1 MQNELSKR
9 LFTFSVSVIK
19 FVRTLPNEVEYKV
32 IKYQLIK
39 SATSAG
45 ANYEEAQAGISKAD
59 FTNKVRISLK
69 EMKET
74 HYWLRIIKEIIHPS
88 SGEIENLTSLI
99 DESLELNKILGSIV
113 IRSVNTK

>member
-1 MQNELSKR
+1 MQNDLSKR

-19 FVRTLPNEVEYKV
+19 FVRTLPFQVEYKV
-32 IKYQLIK
+32 INYQLIK

-59 FTNKVRISLK
+59 FTNKVRIALK

-74 HYWLRIIKEIIHPS
+74 NYWLRIIKEIIDPS
-88 SGEIENLTSLI
+88 SVDIENLTSLI
-99 DESLELNKILGSIV
+99 DESLALNKILGSIV
-113 IRSVNTK
+113 TRSKNT